1 MAEKRRKR
9 AFKKHMYRGYE
20 VSSLIDLTRQELMAL
35 FTARI
40 RRRLNRG
47 LKRPHRDFM
56 AKVKKATKEAA
67 GQAGTKPE
75 IIKTH
80 LRNMVILP
88 EMQGAQVGCHN
99 GRGFLLVE
107 VKPGMIGNYLG
118 EHSITYK
125 PVKHGHVSK
134 NFHSRFIVM
143 V

>member
-1 MAEKRRKR
+1 MAL
-9 AFKKHMYRGYE
+9 KKHMYRGYE
-20 VSSLIDLTRQELMAL
+20 VSSLIDLTRQELMA
-35 FTARI
+35 
-40 RRRLNRG
+40 
-47 LKRPHRDFM
+47 
-56 AKVKKATKEAA
+56 KVKKATKEAA
-67 GQAGTKPE
+67 GLMGKKPD

-88 EMQGAQVGCHN
+88 EMQGAQIGCHN

-134 NFHSRFIVM
+134 NFH
-143 V
+143 